1 MSVIVLIYIFIL
13 RYMKLHLFSTNAP
26 RRRAERR
33 EIRLYGRILLLI
45 GVLFIM
51 GVPYCVFFFISMI
64 NGSSPSPPYADRIC
78 FLSISMGYSASI
90 LLSLLSTDD
99 VRQIFIRFMCGNYQ
113 NRRRRR
119 RQRQIRC
126 TTTLTM
132 RHIKRNIISHE

>member
-1 MSVIVLIYIFIL
+1 
-13 RYMKLHLFSTNAP
+13 MKLHLFSNNAP
-26 RRRAERR
+26 RKRAERR

-45 GVLFIM
+45 GVLFITD
-51 GVPYCVFFFISMI
+51 VPYCVFFFISMI
-64 NGSSPSPPYADRIC
+64 NGSSPVPPYADRIC
-78 FLSISMGYSASI
+78 FLSISMVHSAGI

-99 VRQIFIRFMCGNYQ
+99 VRQIFIRFMCGDYQ
-113 NRRRRR
+113 NRRRRRR